1 MVKLGKMTAK
11 SFQGSFKHTGQR
23 WTPIEPASELL
34 AQIVYVAR
42 ALALDHCLCDLN
54 GYDVLM
60 VMMKN
65 MLFTL
70 TIMIKRM
77 LMTIIT
83 MITAA
88 MVVTPM
94 MLVAGVSG
102 EEDQRS
108 GQRTALCHE
117 GPEESYSERWKQA
130 AEI

>member
-1 MVKLGKMTAK
+1 MDIYRAL
-11 SFQGSFKHTGQR
+11 
-23 WTPIEPASELL
+23 PASEPL
-34 AQIVYVAR
+34 AVYVAR
-42 ALALDHCLCDLN
+42 PLALDCCLCGFY
-54 GYDVLM
+54 GYDVLT
-60 VMMKN
+60 VIMKN

-70 TIMIKRM
+70 TIIIQTM
-77 LMTIIT
+77 LMTIIM
-83 MITAA
+83 MITAG

-117 GPEESYSERWKQA
+117 GPEESYSERWKPR